1 VNRFL
6 AALQQGWQQVSLKVF
21 PESLRSRIRDLT
33 SRVSMAF
40 ARLSDREKAIV
51 LGVLV
56 WVGTMTFVFTTYSI
70 LTGIDGTR
78 KRVAYKT
85 DQLSQVI
92 ALREVYRRAEE
103 RNASQR
109 TKLEHNELRLV
120 GLVEDE
126 AKKLGIDAQNISP
139 RDGEAENGVKPS
151 FVDLRAQK
159 LSYDKV
165 TTYIEHLEANPNPV
179 RVVKIHLTQ
188 RFDEK
193 DLVDMELT
201 VATYK
206 AG

>member
-1 VNRFL
+1 MNRFM
-6 AALQQGWQQVSLKVF
+6 AALSNALANAGAKVF
-21 PESLRSRIRDLT
+21 PEALRSRIRDLVA
-33 SRVSMAF
+33 RVSMAF
-40 ARLSDREKAIV
+40 ARLSEREKAV
-51 LGVLV
+51 ALGIMV
-56 WVGTMTFVFTTYSI
+56 WVATMTFVFTTWGI
-70 LTGIDGTR
+70 LSGIDGAR

-85 DQLSQVI
+85 EQLQQVI

-109 TKLEHNELRLV
+109 TKLEHNDLRLV

-126 AKKLGIDAQNISP
+126 AKKLGIDTSNITP
-139 RDGEAENGVKPS
+139 HDGEAENGVKPQ
-151 FVDLRAQK
+151 FVDLRAAK

>member
-1 VNRFL
+1 MERFT
-6 AALQQGWQQVSLKVF
+6 AALSNALSKII
-21 PESLRSRIRDLT
+21 PESLRARVRDLIG
-33 SRVSMAF
+33 RVSMAF
-40 ARLSDREKAIV
+40 ARLSEREKAIV
-51 LGVLV
+51 LGVVV
-56 WVGTMTFVFTTYSI
+56 WVATMTFVFTTYGIIS
-70 LTGIDGTR
+70 GIDGAR

-85 DQLSQVI
+85 EQLSQVI
-92 ALREVYRRAEE
+92 ALREVYRRSEE

-109 TKLEHNELRLV
+109 TKLEHNDLRLV
-120 GLVEDE
+120 ALVEEE
-126 AKKLGIDAQNISP
+126 AKKLGIDASGISP
-139 RDGEAENGVKPS
+139 RDGEAENGVKAQ
-151 FVDLRAQK
+151 FVDLRAAK

>member
-1 VNRFL
+1 MNRFN
-6 AALQQGWQQVSLKVF
+6 ALLLQALGKVF
-21 PESLRSRIRDLT
+21 PESLRSRIRDLFA
-33 SRVSMAF
+33 RASMAF
-40 ARLSDREKAIV
+40 ARLSDREKAIA
-51 LGVLV
+51 LGIMV
-56 WVGTMTFVFTTYSI
+56 WVGTMTFVFSTY
-70 LTGIDGTR
+70 GIISGIEGTR

-85 DQLSQVI
+85 EQLSQVI

-109 TKLEHNELRLV
+109 TKLEHNDLRLV

-126 AKKLGIDAQNISP
+126 AKKLGIDTSNITP
-139 RDGEAENGVKPS
+139 HEGEAENGVKAQ
-151 FVDLRAQK
+151 FVDLRAAK

-165 TTYIEHLEANPNPV
+165 TTYIEHLESNPSPV

>member
-1 VNRFL
+1 MNRL
-6 AALQQGWQQVSLKVF
+6 QQALANALSAALLKVF
-21 PESLRSRIRDLT
+21 PESLRSRARDLS

-40 ARLSDREKAIV
+40 ARLSDREKAVV

-56 WVGTMTFVFTTYSI
+56 WLGTMTFVLTTYGI
-70 LTGIDGTR
+70 ITGIDGTR

-85 DQLSQVI
+85 DQLTQVI

-109 TKLEHNELRLV
+109 TKLEHNDLRLV

-126 AKKLGIDAQNISP
+126 AKKLGIDASNITP
-139 RDGEAENGVKPS
+139 HDGEAENGVKPS
-151 FVDLRAQK
+151 FVDLRASK